1 MKDVAPYRNAF
12 AAPLF
17 VPWRAAHEADSGSA
31 GHRPIDA
38 ILARTALP
46 RIIRAIRRVTGN
58 LRLIVEWRVSQA
70 GVFDRRRDELSEK
83 AAAVRGGR

>member
-1 MKDVAPYRNAF
+1 M
-12 AAPLF
+12 
-17 VPWRAAHEADSGSA
+17 
-31 GHRPIDA
+31 
-38 ILARTALP
+38 RTALP